1 MSKYNQFLSDLR
13 NNMIYENICADKISA
28 RNHVTILNTC
38 NNYKYDFKTDDH
50 ITYEIKADKASL
62 KTNNFYIEF
71 LGRNEKPS
79 GISNTESDYYIITDT
94 IKYYMIKTTLLKT
107 LCKNIPIRTLKDKS
121 ASGFIIPC
129 SLLIQNST
137 QI

>member
-1 MSKYNQFLSDLR
+1 MSYNQFLNDLN
-13 NNMIYENICADKISA
+13 NNMIYENIAADKICA

-71 LGRNEKPS
+71 LGRNDKKS
-79 GISNTESDYYIITDT
+79 GISITESDFYIITDT
-94 IKYYMIKTTLLKT
+94 INYYLIKTSALKT
-107 LCKNIPIRTLKDKS
+107 LCKNMSIRTLKDKS

-129 SLLIQNST
+129 SLIITNSIQ
-137 QI
+137 I